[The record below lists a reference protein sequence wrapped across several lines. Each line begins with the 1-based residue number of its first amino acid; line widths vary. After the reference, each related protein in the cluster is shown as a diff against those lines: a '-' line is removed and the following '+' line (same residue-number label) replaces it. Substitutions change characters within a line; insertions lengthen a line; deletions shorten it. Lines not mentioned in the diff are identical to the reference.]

1 MIFQVSLAILSA
13 LLALIRLSYG
23 GKAYASRQKIVIRR
37 VGKIRN
43 RLLWPLGSLAATAS
57 IAYMISPALMR
68 WSEVSL
74 TVGLRWIGV
83 FLGAITVLLF
93 LSIHQALGDNWAML
107 GVITDRQTLITT
119 GPYHWVRHP
128 MYMTLY
134 VWTAAY
140 FFISANWFIGASW
153 LGLAVVAT
161 SMVPEEEQALIEKF
175 GEAYRSYMQRA
186 GRFLP
191 SLKRKSTSTMRS
203 I

>member
-23 GKAYASRQKIVIRR
+23 SKAYASRQKILFRK

-43 RLLWPLGSLAATAS
+43 RLLWPLGSLAAIAS
-57 IAYMISPALMR
+57 VVYMISPARMR
-68 WSEVSL
+68 WSEVL
-74 TVGLRWIGV
+74 LPVGLRWIGIL
-83 FLGAITVLLF
+83 LGVITVQLF
-93 LSIHQALGDNWAML
+93 LTIHEALGENWAMP

-119 GPYHWVRHP
+119 GPYRWVRHP
-128 MYMTLY
+128 MYITLY

-140 FFISANWFIGASW
+140 FLISANWFIGASW

-161 SMVPEEEQALIEKF
+161 TMVPEEEQALAEKF
-175 GEAYRSYMQRA
+175 GEAYRAYMVHT

-191 SLKRKSTSTMRS
+191 KFRR
-203 I
+203 